1 MTNIS
6 AMKALAE
13 LNKLEAQRNSTV
25 NQPQEEKKFSGFSMF
40 GFGFKTQAKP
50 NPDEIPPEGFNLK
63 T

>member
-13 LNKLEAQRNSTV
+13 LQKIEAQRKFLV
-25 NQPQEEKKFSGFSMF
+25 EPQAEEKKFNGFSMF

-50 NPDEIPPEGFNLK
+50 NPDEIPPEGFNLR

>member
-13 LNKLEAQRNSTV
+13 LQKIEASRNSSV
-25 NQPQEEKKFSGFSMF
+25 ESQPEEKKFSGFSMF

-50 NPDEIPPEGFNLK
+50 NPDEIPPEGFNLR